1 MKDTILLVDDEKSI
15 LNSII
20 RLFLNEKY
28 EILTAASGKE
38 ALQIMEENDV
48 SLIIS
53 DHRMPEMTG
62 VEFLSLAKD
71 IAPDAI
77 RIMLTGY
84 ADLEAS
90 INAINE
96 GEVYR
101 FITKPWN
108 DEELL
113 ITVKRALE
121 HRELILQNRR
131 LTKTVKKQAAILEK
145 LEDHYPGISEV
156 TRSEDGA
163 IVIDEDDLDDDC
175 LPELLKANERCR

>member
-1 MKDTILLVDDEKSI
+1 MKQTVLLVDDEKSI
-15 LNSII
+15 LSSLA
-20 RLFLNEKY
+20 RLFRNEDF
-28 EILTAASGKE
+28 EIFTATSGAE
-38 ALQIMEENDV
+38 GIEIVEEKDI

-62 VEFLSLAKD
+62 VEFLSRAKD
-71 IAPDAI
+71 ISPDSI

-90 INAINE
+90 IAAINK

-113 ITVKRALE
+113 LTVKQALE
-121 HRELILQNRR
+121 YRDLKLTNRH
-131 LTKTVKKQAAILEK
+131 LTKTVQKQSRLLKK
-145 LEDHYPGISEV
+145 LEDHYPGISKV
-156 TRSEDGA
+156 SRSSDGA
-163 IVIDEDDLDDDC
+163 IIIDDEELDDLSMKG
-175 LPELLKANERCR
+175 PI